1 VIYKVG
7 AVERLLERCVDT
19 VDRDGR
25 LVALDAAAVRVGVEA
40 MASEGLRVLAMARRH
55 LDVDGEEFGHRHVR
69 EGLTFLGLQGMIDPP
84 RPEAVR
90 AVAQCHRAGIAVKMI
105 TGDHASTASV
115 IASRIGLVPGG
126 AEVRAVTGREL
137 ESVAEE
143 DLPALARETHVFARV
158 APEQKL
164 QLVRALQR
172 SGEVVAMTGDG
183 VNDAPALKQ
192 ADIGIAMGIAG
203 TDVAKSAADMILT
216 DDNFA
221 TIEAA
226 VEEGRG
232 VFDNLRKFIVWTLPT
247 NLGEGGIILLS
258 ILLGLT
264 LPIAPVQVLW
274 VNMTTAILL
283 GLMLVFEP
291 KETGLMIRPP
301 RAPSQPLLT
310 GVLVQRTF
318 LVAGFIVLGGL
329 GIFFSQMR
337 LAGDTLAEAR
347 TAVVNLIVIVET
359 FYLFNCRSLER
370 PIFRMPF
377 FSNPL
382 ALAGASLMVGLQL
395 VFTYSPMMNA
405 LFQTAPLDWKAW
417 ALICGGGLLAFA
429 AVELEK
435 WLRTVRGKL
444 P

>member
-1 VIYKVG
+1 M
-7 AVERLLERCVDT
+7 
-19 VDRDGR
+19 DRDGR
-25 LVALDAAAVRVGVEA
+25 LVDLDAGAVRHAVEA
-40 MASEGLRVLAMARRH
+40 MASEGLRILAMARRH
-55 LDVDGEEFGHRHVR
+55 LDVDGEEFGHSHVR
-69 EGLTFLGLQGMIDPP
+69 EGMTFLGLQGMIDPP
-84 RPEAVR
+84 REEAVR
-90 AVAQCHRAGIAVKMI
+90 SVAKCHRAGIAVKMI
-105 TGDHASTASV
+105 TGDHASTARV

-126 AEVRAVTGREL
+126 KDVRAVKGREL
-137 ESVAEE
+137 EGVAER
-143 DLPALARETHVFARV
+143 DLPALAEETHVFARV

-164 QLVRALQR
+164 RLVRSLQR
-172 SGEVVAMTGDG
+172 RGHVVAMTGDG

-192 ADIGIAMGIAG
+192 ADIGIAMGITG

-221 TIEAA
+221 SIEAA

-247 NLGEGGIILLS
+247 NLGEGGIVLVS

-274 VNMTTAILL
+274 INMTTTILL

-291 KETGLMIRPP
+291 KERGLMVRPP

-310 GVLVQRTF
+310 PPLIQRTF

-337 LAGDTLAEAR
+337 LAGDSLAEAR

-359 FYLFNCRSLER
+359 FYLINCRSLER
-370 PIFRMPF
+370 PLFQMPF

-382 ALAGASLMVGLQL
+382 ALAGAALMVGLQL
-395 VFTYSPMMNA
+395 VFTYLPTMNT
-405 LFQTAPLDWKAW
+405 LFQTAPLDWQAW
-417 ALICGGGLLAFA
+417 ALICGGGVLAFA
-429 AVELEK
+429 TVELEK
-435 WLRTVRGKL
+435 WVRL
-444 P
+444 VCRRRS